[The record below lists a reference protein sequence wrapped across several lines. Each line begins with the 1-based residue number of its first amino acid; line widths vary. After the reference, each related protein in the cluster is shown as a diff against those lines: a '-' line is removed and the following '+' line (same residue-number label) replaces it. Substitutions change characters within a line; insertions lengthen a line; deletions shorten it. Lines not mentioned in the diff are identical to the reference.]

1 MVWAS
6 KMCILVLDTSG
17 NTQVLV
23 SKVVDTINIPYVRRD
38 HCSVKLFIKA
48 LKIMSITIIEVS

>member
-1 MVWAS
+1 MMWAS
-6 KMCILVLDTSG
+6 KMCILVLGTSG

-23 SKVVDTINIPYVRRD
+23 SKVVDIINIPYVRRD

-48 LKIMSITIIEVS
+48 LKK